1 MNFLALDTSSDA
13 CTVALQFEGRISERH
28 AVEPKQHTRLLLPM
42 IRELLEDAGT
52 TLAKLDAIVLGNGP
66 GSFIGLRIAAS
77 VAQGLAFGAG
87 LNVVPVSSLA
97 AVAAECMQKD
107 GAASVAVTQD
117 ARAGEVY
124 LGLYSAGNDGLP
136 APVSAEMLHGSAPI
150 AELQQGGWTAAGAG
164 WQRYPGLREANRDRL
179 SGFSDVTLPR
189 AIYLLACGAAAWE
202 AGAAIDPGEL
212 VPAYIRMQ
220 VAATPTPARS
230 L

>member
-13 CTVALQFEGRISERH
+13 CTVALQFEARISERH

-107 GAASVAVTQD
+107 GAAKVAVTQD

-124 LGLYSAGNDGLP
+124 LGLYSADNDGLP
-136 APVSAEMLHGSAPI
+136 DPVSAEVLHGSAPI

-179 SGFSDVTLPR
+179 SGFSDVALPR